1 MNNIDIA
8 IIGAGSAGSIIA
20 NKLLNETNFNIA
32 LIEAGPKDNNPI
44 IDVPLGYG
52 MTFYNKKIN
61 WNFYSEKQDNLFNRQ
76 IYYPRG
82 KVLGGSGSINA
93 MVYARGLETDYENWG
108 SNKEWSFENIKKVYS
123 SMEQQINH
131 DKEFLTKEKIP
142 VNNVSKHHHP
152 ILEYFFNASN
162 EIGIKK
168 NTNLTTS
175 IENQVGHYNINTYN
189 GTRHSSSKVFLKP
202 VLKNPRLTILDNTQ
216 VKNLIIK
223 DKKITGIKIQNK
235 SIEQIIH
242 LSHGAI
248 LCSGS
253 IMTPYLLM
261 HSGIGDKEHL
271 KKFDKE
277 IIIDNSNVG
286 RNLQDHLGLDYL
298 FKTHH
303 HSLNKSLGTWPGRIT
318 SVLKYIYNRKGPLS
332 LSINQSGGYVN
343 WNSKHHYP
351 NLQIYFNPLT
361 YSITHKNKRPLL
373 KTDKFN
379 GFIIGYNSCR
389 PKSLGR
395 VALNSPN
402 FDDAPLIDPNF
413 LSHEEDIYDVKC
425 AINFSKV
432 LANTNSIKKI
442 RNESVTH
449 DLLNATEEE
458 MIDHFKSNAVSIYHP
473 CGTCKMDE
481 DPKKGVVSERLKVH
495 GMENLWIA
503 DASVFPNITSGNI
516 NAPVMMLANLGS
528 KFIIE
533 DLNKI

>member
-20 NKLLNETNFNIA
+20 NKLLTKTNFNIA

-61 WNFYSEKQDNLFNRQ
+61 WNFYSEKQENLFNRQ

-123 SMEQQINH
+123 SMEQQIND

-202 VLKNPRLTILDNTQ
+202 VLKNPRLTILENTQ

-223 DKKITGIKIQNK
+223 DKKITGIKIQNN

-248 LCSGS
+248 L
-253 IMTPYLLM
+253 
-261 HSGIGDKEHL
+261 
-271 KKFDKE
+271 
-277 IIIDNSNVG
+277 
-286 RNLQDHLGLDYL
+286 
-298 FKTHH
+298 
-303 HSLNKSLGTWPGRIT
+303 
-318 SVLKYIYNRKGPLS
+318 
-332 LSINQSGGYVN
+332 
-343 WNSKHHYP
+343 
-351 NLQIYFNPLT
+351 
-361 YSITHKNKRPLL
+361 
-373 KTDKFN
+373 
-379 GFIIGYNSCR
+379 
-389 PKSLGR
+389 
-395 VALNSPN
+395 
-402 FDDAPLIDPNF
+402 
-413 LSHEEDIYDVKC
+413 
-425 AINFSKV
+425 
-432 LANTNSIKKI
+432 
-442 RNESVTH
+442 
-449 DLLNATEEE
+449 
-458 MIDHFKSNAVSIYHP
+458 
-473 CGTCKMDE
+473 
-481 DPKKGVVSERLKVH
+481 
-495 GMENLWIA
+495 
-503 DASVFPNITSGNI
+503 
-516 NAPVMMLANLGS
+516 
-528 KFIIE
+528 
-533 DLNKI
+533 

>member
-20 NKLLNETNFNIA
+20 NKLLTKTNFNIA

-152 ILEYFFNASN
+152 ILEYFFDASN

-235 SIEQIIH
+235 STEQIIN
-242 LSHGAI
+242 LSRGAI

-261 HSGIGDKEHL
+261 HSGIGDKVHL
-271 KKFDKE
+271 KPV
-277 IIIDNSNVG
+277 SYT
-286 RNLQDHLGLDYL
+286 HLTL
-298 FKTHH
+298 
-303 HSLNKSLGTWPGRIT
+303 PT
-318 SVLKYIYNRKGPLS
+318 SSQV
-332 LSINQSGGYVN
+332 
-343 WNSKHHYP
+343 
-351 NLQIYFNPLT
+351 
-361 YSITHKNKRPLL
+361 
-373 KTDKFN
+373 
-379 GFIIGYNSCR
+379 
-389 PKSLGR
+389 
-395 VALNSPN
+395 
-402 FDDAPLIDPNF
+402 
-413 LSHEEDIYDVKC
+413 
-425 AINFSKV
+425 
-432 LANTNSIKKI
+432 
-442 RNESVTH
+442 
-449 DLLNATEEE
+449 
-458 MIDHFKSNAVSIYHP
+458 
-473 CGTCKMDE
+473 
-481 DPKKGVVSERLKVH
+481 
-495 GMENLWIA
+495 
-503 DASVFPNITSGNI
+503 
-516 NAPVMMLANLGS
+516 
-528 KFIIE
+528 
-533 DLNKI
+533 

>member
-20 NKLLNETNFNIA
+20 NKLLSETNFNIA

-108 SNKEWSFENIKKVYS
+108 RNKEWSFQNIKKVYS
-123 SMEQQINH
+123 SMEQQIND
-131 DKEFLTKEKIP
+131 DKEFLAKEKIP

-152 ILEYFFNASN
+152 ILEYFFAASN

-202 VLKNPRLTILDNTQ
+202 ILKNPRLTILDNTQ

-235 SIEQIIH
+235 STEKIIN

-303 HSLNKSLGTWPGRIT
+303 HSLNKSLGTWPGRI
-318 SVLKYIYNRKGPLS
+318 LS
-332 LSINQSGGYVN
+332 LI
-343 WNSKHHYP
+343 H
-351 NLQIYFNPLT
+351 I
-361 YSITHKNKRPLL
+361 
-373 KTDKFN
+373 
-379 GFIIGYNSCR
+379 
-389 PKSLGR
+389 
-395 VALNSPN
+395 
-402 FDDAPLIDPNF
+402 
-413 LSHEEDIYDVKC
+413 
-425 AINFSKV
+425 
-432 LANTNSIKKI
+432 
-442 RNESVTH
+442 
-449 DLLNATEEE
+449 
-458 MIDHFKSNAVSIYHP
+458 
-473 CGTCKMDE
+473 
-481 DPKKGVVSERLKVH
+481 
-495 GMENLWIA
+495 
-503 DASVFPNITSGNI
+503 
-516 NAPVMMLANLGS
+516 
-528 KFIIE
+528 
-533 DLNKI
+533 